1 MTSEQSGSSERA
13 AAEHAPGMVRVSVEV
28 DEDAPLAPEEGSPPP
43 PRARGADGAPL
54 ETKWQARQRAVFTR
68 WINQRLAR
76 RGGPVVEDLYVDL
89 RDGFALVALLD
100 ELGGEGG
107 ADAPRGA
114 SPAKRRLSSGG
125 LRIQHIANVSV
136 AFKQLEARAVRT
148 TGIGPPDIVDGN
160 VTLVLGLVYSIIAW
174 STTRAIDSAAPAR
187 GSDDSDEARGGGGE
201 GAGGGGK
208 GGGSKGGGGEGKG
221 GGGVGG
227 HPGFP

>member
-1 MTSEQSGSSERA
+1 MA
-13 AAEHAPGMVRVSVEV
+13 
-28 DEDAPLAPEEGSPPP
+28 
-43 PRARGADGAPL
+43 GAPA
-54 ETKWQARQRAVFTR
+54 ARSSR

-107 ADAPRGA
+107 AAAPRGA

-201 GAGGGGK
+201 GAGGGGAR
-208 GGGSKGGGGEGKG
+208 GEGGEGEG
-221 GGGVGG
+221 GRRATPRARRRRRRRTAAAAAARRGRAAFELRRRVRQGAAARGAACA
-227 HPGFP
+227 

>member
-89 RDGFALVALLD
+89 RDGFALVAGEPAVHLGDLVVAAQHLP
-100 ELGGEGG
+100 EHLGGV
-107 ADAPRGA
+107 ADAA
-114 SPAKRRLSSGG
+114 QARR
-125 LRIQHIANVSV
+125 V
-136 AFKQLEARAVRT
+136 AA
-148 TGIGPPDIVDGN
+148 
-160 VTLVLGLVYSIIAW
+160 GLVVGRVDCGHDDVRLLAAGKAEVAAKAIA
-174 STTRAIDSAAPAR
+174 
-187 GSDDSDEARGGGGE
+187 
-201 GAGGGGK
+201 K
-208 GGGSKGGGGEGKG
+208 
-221 GGGVGG
+221 V
-227 HPGFP
+227 